1 MHVLVDGQFLN
12 AVRRGCAPDWECCR
26 VLEQLVVSDIT
37 RRWFVAV
44 SDKGELAALAPQ
56 ARERIRPLL
65 AASDYP
71 AHDRA
76 SATAAYARV
85 LQRLCK
91 KHEISVYW
99 HLQPLAPDVLLP
111 LALDDV
117 RLVASIQAPL
127 PPPGGLEGAALARET
142 PQRLEQRV
150 QALADGASAIICSS
164 QAAQASLVRQAPQAA
179 LKVHVIPPGID
190 QHAFWPRAEER
201 GRHSQP
207 YLLLLAGGATAAE
220 LETAVAAFAEFV
232 RQGGARGASLALRL
246 LSAMPPAGCGNGL
259 SQTQL
264 AAILQQPQIA
274 GRAAI
279 ATCHDAAARGALV
292 AQAAACVVV
301 GSLGNS
307 GAAALESLACGV
319 PVVAPYGSAAAEL
332 AGQHAFCFMAGDA
345 ANLAR
350 AMAKAIETAEEPTA
364 RHARISYARQ
374 FDWPTCAH
382 RHMRLFAKLNAPL
395 SLTSLQRR
403 LRVGVATPWPD
414 QRTGIADYSQLLVEK
429 LRTHCDL
436 TLYVEEP
443 AQCRGER
450 FGLPLKPITALPGD
464 LARLD
469 TVLYQ
474 LGNNPEFHREI
485 YRHAWQ
491 YPGVAVLHD
500 YSIHGFLVG
509 AFRGTSQEYLLQ
521 AAQQFEGYA
530 PSGQGS
536 CDADVLEHPLCGAIV
551 ARSRAVVV
559 HSAWVA
565 DQLAGIG
572 RVRVIPHG
580 AACLD
585 AHSSGLD
592 AMRRR
597 LGIREGELVVAML
610 GFVNKYK
617 RLPSVLK
624 AVHAVREAGHA
635 VRLIVAGQ
643 IFDPSLM
650 VEDRIAQLGLQEHVT
665 LTGYL
670 NESEFLDVIRLA
682 DVIVNL
688 RCPSV
693 GESSGTLARAL
704 GMGKPCLVSR
714 YQQFAELPDEVCWKA
729 DVDELEVPQLAA
741 YLECLIRRPEVRRRL
756 GANAQQ
762 YVRLFA
768 SWELAAELY
777 AACLHEVCQDAVIQ
791 ALPPAA

>member
-12 AVRRGCAPDWECCR
+12 ASRRGCAPDRECCR
-26 VLEQLVVSDIT
+26 LLEQLVVSDIT

-44 SDKGELAALAPQ
+44 SDKGTLAALAPQ
-56 ARERIRPLL
+56 ARERIRTLL
-65 AASDYP
+65 VASDYP

-76 SATAAYARV
+76 SATAAYTRV
-85 LQRLCK
+85 LQRLCR
-91 KHEISVYW
+91 KHEVSAYW

-127 PPPGGLEGAALARET
+127 PPPGGLDGTALAFETRELL
-142 PQRLEQRV
+142 QQRV
-150 QALADGASAIICSS
+150 QALADAASAIICSS
-164 QAAQASLVRQAPQAA
+164 QAVRASLVRQAPHAA
-179 LKVHVIPPGID
+179 LKAHVIPPGID
-190 QHAFWPRAEER
+190 QHAFSPMVAAH
-201 GRHSQP
+201 GRQGQP

-220 LETAVAAFAEFV
+220 LAAAIAAFAEFGG
-232 RQGGARGASLALRL
+232 QGGTKAASLSLRVL
-246 LSAMPPAGCGNGL
+246 GAMMQAGCGNGVG
-259 SQTQL
+259 QAQL
-264 AAILQQPQIA
+264 AAMAQQLQIA
-274 GRAAI
+274 DRLAI
-279 ATCHDAAARGALV
+279 ENCQDLAARGALV

-301 GSLGNS
+301 GSLGTS
-307 GAAALESLACGV
+307 GTAALESLACGV
-319 PVVAPYGSAAAEL
+319 PVAVPDGSAAAEL
-332 AGQHAFCFMAGDA
+332 AGQHAFCFTAGDTA
-345 ANLAR
+345 SLAR
-350 AMAKAIETAEEPTA
+350 AMAAAIEASERPA
-364 RHARISYARQ
+364 VRHAGIAHARQ

-403 LRVGVATPWPD
+403 LRVGVATPWPH

-450 FGLPLKPITALPGD
+450 FGLPLKPITALPGEF
-464 LARLD
+464 ARLD

-474 LGNNPEFHREI
+474 LGNNPDFHREI

-530 PSGQGS
+530 PSAQGS

-585 AHSSGLD
+585 VSGENLD

-597 LGIREGELVVAML
+597 LAIREGELVVAML

-643 IFDPSLM
+643 VFDPSLM
-650 VEDRIAQLGLQEHVT
+650 VENRIAQLGLQEHVT

-670 NESEFLDVIRLA
+670 SESEFLDVIRLA

-714 YQQFAELPDEVCWKA
+714 YQQFAELPDDVCWKA

-741 YLECLIRRPEVRRRL
+741 YLECLIRRPEVRRAL

-777 AACLHEVCQDAVIQ
+777 AACLHEVCQDAMIQ

>member
-12 AVRRGCAPDWECCR
+12 AVRRGCAPDRECCR
-26 VLEQLVVSDIT
+26 LLEQLVVSDIT

-56 ARERIRPLL
+56 ARERVRPLL
-65 AASDYP
+65 VACNYP
-71 AHDRA
+71 APDRA
-76 SATAAYARV
+76 SAAAAYARV
-85 LQRLCK
+85 LQRFCK
-91 KHEISVYW
+91 KHEVSVYW

-127 PPPGGLEGAALARET
+127 PPPGGRDGAAPACET
-142 PQRLEQRV
+142 LESLQQRV

-164 QAAQASLVRQAPQAA
+164 QAAQASLVQQAPQAA
-179 LKVHVIPPGID
+179 LKTHVIPPGIEH
-190 QHAFWPRAEER
+190 HAFSPLVEER
-201 GRHSQP
+201 RRQSQP
-207 YLLLLAGGATAAE
+207 YLLLLAAGATAAE
-220 LETAVAAFAEFV
+220 LETAIAAFAEFA
-232 RQGGARGASLALRL
+232 RQGGTKAVSLSLRVL
-246 LSAMPPAGCGNGL
+246 GAMPLAGFGNAVG
-259 SQTQL
+259 QAQL
-264 AAILQQPQIA
+264 AAIVQPQIA
-274 GRAAI
+274 GRVAVAN
-279 ATCHDAAARGALV
+279 CQDAVARGAIV

-301 GSLGNS
+301 GSLGAS
-307 GAAALESLACGV
+307 GTAALESLACGV
-319 PVVAPYGSAAAEL
+319 PVVAPHGSAAAEL
-332 AGQHAFCFMAGDA
+332 AGQHAFCFQAGDA
-345 ANLAR
+345 ALLAR
-350 AMAKAIETAEEPTA
+350 AMAEAIETAEQPTA
-364 RHARISYARQ
+364 RDARIAHARQ

-403 LRVGVATPWPD
+403 LRVGVATPWPH
-414 QRTGIADYSQLLVEK
+414 QRTGIADYSQLLVER

-443 AQCRGER
+443 SQCRGER

-464 LARLD
+464 LVRLD

-474 LGNNPEFHREI
+474 LGNNPDFHREI

-572 RVRVIPHG
+572 HVRVIPHG

-585 AHSSGLD
+585 AAGNGLD

-597 LGIREGELVVAML
+597 LAIREGELVVAML

-650 VEDRIAQLGLQEHVT
+650 VENRIAQLGLQEQVT

-670 NESEFLDVIRLA
+670 NESEFLDVIRVA

-714 YQQFAELPDEVCWKA
+714 YQQFAELPDDVCWKA

-756 GANAQQ
+756 GTNAQQ

-777 AACLHEVCQDAVIQ
+777 AACLHEVCRNAVIQ